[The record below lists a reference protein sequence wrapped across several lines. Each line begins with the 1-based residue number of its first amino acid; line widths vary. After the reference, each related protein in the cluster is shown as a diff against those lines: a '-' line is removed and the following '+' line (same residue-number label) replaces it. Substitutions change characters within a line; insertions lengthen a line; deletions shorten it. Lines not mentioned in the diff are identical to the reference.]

1 MQTAM
6 PLSKTFRE
14 NLRAAMAVRE
24 ITQQDL
30 SKLSGIHY
38 VTISRILSG
47 SIEPTLDTCEKL
59 AKAAKIEPEK
69 IFEKSA

>member
-1 MQTAM
+1 MSTTM
-6 PLSKTFRE
+6 PLSKTFRD
-14 NLRAAMAVRE
+14 NLRAAMALRD